1 MTNEEAAYI
10 LHEMKSINFYEHKLT
25 ELRCLLI
32 DISERIESIQ
42 MPSCPL
48 GGDGTKIDNHKEKST
63 IVNSLLSDE
72 QMYVE
77 ERNYYSLSLSKANG
91 YVTKICTHCS
101 LRENQFLQSYIE
113 GWSQDK
119 LRRVYGYAN
128 PYQSVLALIKKT
140 LKSRKVV

>member
-10 LHEMKSINFYEHKLT
+10 LHEMKSINFYEHKLA
-25 ELRCLLI
+25 ELRYLLI

-48 GGDGTKIDNHKEKST
+48 GGDGTKIDNHKEKSS

-91 YVTKICTHCS
+91 YVAKICTYS
-101 LRENQFLQSYIE
+101 TSIENEFLRSYID

-119 LRRVYGYAN
+119 MRRVYGYAN
-128 PYQSVLALIKKT
+128 PYQSVLALIKKS
-140 LKSRKVV
+140 LKNRKVV

>member
-10 LHEMKSINFYEHKLT
+10 LHEMKSINFYEHKLV

-48 GGDGTKIDNHKEKST
+48 GGDGTKIDNHKEKSS

-91 YVTKICTHCS
+91 YVAKICTCS
-101 LRENQFLQSYIE
+101 TSIENEFLRSYID

-119 LRRVYGYAN
+119 MRRVYGYAN
-128 PYQSVLALIKKT
+128 PYQSVLALIKKS
-140 LKSRKVV
+140 LKNRKVV